1 MLNRSDYRIGIKNIN
16 ILLTKKIFLLGF
28 GIFSIFSHTIIKHM
42 YRKNHKC
49 YGHCGTS
56 VLDDV
61 SINLS
66 IRAFEL
72 NVTSVV
78 FNHIYIGI
86 LF

>member
-1 MLNRSDYRIGIKNIN
+1 
-16 ILLTKKIFLLGF
+16 
-28 GIFSIFSHTIIKHM
+28 M

-78 FNHIYIGI
+78 LNHIYIGI